1 MINSRK
7 VLSRQ
12 FNIGVDVSFFE
23 LWPWLHP
30 QKAYLSPTTHTEPLQ
45 LIEIN
50 YRILLPKKTQA
61 SQDMVCSRNLDSL
74 INLKLRKLNLSSF
87 LFQRKRANIFYPE
100 SGFEA
105 RYERV
110 NSF

>member
-61 SQDMVCSRNLDSL
+61 SQDMVCSRNLDSPNQPEAEETQFTL
-74 INLKLRKLNLSSF
+74 VPIPKKIRQYILS
-87 LFQRKRANIFYPE
+87 
-100 SGFEA
+100 
-105 RYERV
+105 
-110 NSF
+110 